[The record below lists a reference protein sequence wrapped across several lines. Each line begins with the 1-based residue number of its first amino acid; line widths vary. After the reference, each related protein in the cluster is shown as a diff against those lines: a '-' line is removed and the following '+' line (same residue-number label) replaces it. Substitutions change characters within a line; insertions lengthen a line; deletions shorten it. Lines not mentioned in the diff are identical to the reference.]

1 MVPKG
6 WLSTT
11 IDDAKIKVI
20 DGDRGKEYP
29 KSTDFLEAGYCLFLS
44 AKNVTKSGFLF
55 DELQFINKDKDQ
67 KLRKGRVE
75 RGNIVLTTRG
85 SVGQF
90 AYFDD
95 SVPYDV
101 MRINSGMV
109 VIDSSQS
116 ELSARFLYALCR
128 SSIVAKQIDAAS
140 FGSAQPQLTV
150 GIIKGIKL
158 PVPPLPEQK
167 KIAKILSTWDKAI
180 STTEQLLANSQQQKK
195 ALMQQLLTG
204 KKRLLDN
211 NGIKPR
217 VSKTPYATLPCDWGE
232 IAMEEV
238 SSFITKGATPTTYGF
253 DWQDTGIPFLRSE
266 CVGEDGFKESGLAF
280 ICDEAHEAMKR
291 SKVFTGDLLITI
303 TGNVGRV
310 CKLPDHICEAN
321 INQHIAKITLNAQ
334 QVNTDFIY
342 HCLRD
347 IKYRNYFERITTGQ
361 AYPQISLV
369 QVRDI
374 VIPLPSREEQQ
385 KIANVLSIADKE
397 ITALQQKLDALKQ
410 EKKALMQQLLTGKRR
425 VKVEVA
431 A

>member
-211 NGIKPR
+211 NGVRFSGDWKQIELSKIFERVTTKNNGKSSNVVTISGQKGLIRQEDFFKKSVASDILDSYFLLMKGQFAYNKSYSNGYPMGAIKR
-217 VSKTPYATLPCDWGE
+217 LNLYADGVVTTLYICFE
-232 IAMEEV
+232 ISE
-238 SSFITKGATPTTYGF
+238 STKANGDFWEHYF
-253 DWQDTGIPFLRSE
+253 
-266 CVGEDGFKESGLAF
+266 ESGLLNKGLSQ
-280 ICDEAHEAMKR
+280 IAHEGGRAH
-291 SKVFTGDLLITI
+291 GLL
-303 TGNVGRV
+303 NV
-310 CKLPDHICEAN
+310 KP
-321 INQHIAKITLNAQ
+321 
-334 QVNTDFIY
+334 TDF
-342 HCLRD
+342 
-347 IKYRNYFERITTGQ
+347 F
-361 AYPQISLV
+361 SLKV
-369 QVRDI
+369 
-374 VIPLPSREEQQ
+374 PLPSLDEQQ
-385 KIANVLSIADKE
+385 KIAAVLFTADQE
-397 ITALQQKLDALKQ
+397 ISALQHKLDALKQ

-425 VKVEVA
+425 VLL
-431 A
+431 

>member
-1 MVPKG
+1 MPYG
-6 WLSTT
+6 D
-11 IDDAKIKVI
+11 IEAKAIQELCKVI
-20 DGDRGKEYP
+20 DCEHKTAPYVEH
-29 KSTDFLEAGYCLFLS
+29 SEFLVVRTSNVRNGQLVMDDMKYTTQAGYNEWTQRAVPEYGDVLFTREAPAGESCLVPTDKKICMGQRMVMLRPNKKKVDPVYLS
-44 AKNVTKSGFLF
+44 LILATEKCKSNISRLSIGSTVSR
-55 DELQFINKDKDQ
+55 INIADIK
-67 KLRKGRVE
+67 KLR
-75 RGNIVLTTRG
+75 
-85 SVGQF
+85 
-90 AYFDD
+90 
-95 SVPYDV
+95 
-101 MRINSGMV
+101 
-109 VIDSSQS
+109 
-116 ELSARFLYALCR
+116 
-128 SSIVAKQIDAAS
+128 VA
-140 FGSAQPQLTV
+140 T
-150 GIIKGIKL
+150 
-158 PVPPLPEQK
+158 PPLPEQN

-211 NGIKPR
+211 NEIKSR
-217 VSKTPYATLPCDWGE
+217 ASKTPYATLPSDWGE

-280 ICDEAHEAMKR
+280 ICDEAHKAMKR

-303 TGNVGRV
+303 TGNVGRI

-321 INQHIAKITLNAQ
+321 INQHIAKVTLNPQ

-347 IKYRNYFERITTGQ
+347 IKYRNYFEHITTGQ

-369 QVRDI
+369 QVRDV
-374 VIPLPSREEQQ
+374 VIPLPSREEQH
-385 KIANVLSIADKE
+385 KIANVLSTADQE
-397 ITALQQKLDALKQ
+397 ITALQQKLTALQQ

-425 VKVEVA
+425 VKVEEA

>member
-195 ALMQQLLTG
+195 ALM
-204 KKRLLDN
+204 
-211 NGIKPR
+211 
-217 VSKTPYATLPCDWGE
+217 
-232 IAMEEV
+232 
-238 SSFITKGATPTTYGF
+238 
-253 DWQDTGIPFLRSE
+253 
-266 CVGEDGFKESGLAF
+266 
-280 ICDEAHEAMKR
+280 
-291 SKVFTGDLLITI
+291 
-303 TGNVGRV
+303 
-310 CKLPDHICEAN
+310 
-321 INQHIAKITLNAQ
+321 
-334 QVNTDFIY
+334 
-342 HCLRD
+342 RD
-347 IKYRNYFERITTGQ
+347 
-361 AYPQISLV
+361 
-369 QVRDI
+369 
-374 VIPLPSREEQQ
+374 PS
-385 KIANVLSIADKE
+385 
-397 ITALQQKLDALKQ
+397 
-410 EKKALMQQLLTGKRR
+410 M
-425 VKVEVA
+425 
-431 A
+431 